1 MIDFG
6 ISKPMANPSKIVMAN
21 PSKIVMANPS
31 KIVMA
36 NPSKIVMINY
46 EGRSYQLESL
56 PEEPSFETYERL
68 WKIAQHCP
76 KSESTYEQLVRISRL
91 WAYKKK
97 FGCRYSPKLEK
108 LIKLF

>member
-1 MIDFG
+1 MTLAFNQQMETIAKQPQ
-6 ISKPMANPSKIVMAN
+6 II
-21 PSKIVMANPS
+21 
-31 KIVMA
+31 
-36 NPSKIVMINY
+36 MINY
-46 EGRSYQLESL
+46 EGHSYQLESL

-68 WKIAQHCP
+68 WKIAQHRP
-76 KSESTYEQLVRISRL
+76 ISESTYEQLVRVSRL